1 VTSPISGPI
10 TVVELR
16 RYSLHPAQREVLVE
30 LFEERFIESQ
40 EELGMSLLG
49 QFRDLDDP
57 DSFVWLRGFAG
68 MARREHGLTAFYG
81 GPLWARHRDQANATI
96 IDSDN
101 VLLLRTPSA
110 QAAVNVPERNPAAED
125 RASGVLAAVIA
136 PVADGD
142 HALQL
147 FERELASA
155 AVSGGGTLLGYFVS
169 ETSPNNF
176 PRLPIREDVQVLVF
190 LLGYPDLASLDAA
203 RHVRGDVARVLAD
216 EGQAPEILRLAPTPR
231 SLLGGNSMPCP
242 FGARFRPAARRSRS

>member
-1 VTSPISGPI
+1 MSGPI

-30 LFEERFIESQ
+30 LFEERSIESQ
-40 EELGMSLLG
+40 EELGISLLG
-49 QFRDLDDP
+49 QFRDLDDR
-57 DSFVWLRGFAG
+57 DSFVWLRGFAD
-68 MARREHGLTAFYG
+68 MARRGDGLTAFYAG
-81 GPLWARHRDQANATI
+81 QVWARYRDQANATM

-101 VLLLRTPSA
+101 VLLLRT
-110 QAAVNVPERNPAAED
+110 PERNPAAED

-142 HALQL
+142 RALQL
-147 FERELASA
+147 FERDLASA
-155 AVSGGGTLLGYFVS
+155 AVSGCGTLLGYLVS
-169 ETSPNNF
+169 EISPNNF
-176 PRLPIREDVQVLVF
+176 PRLPIREDVHVLVF

-216 EGQAPEILRLAPTPR
+216 EGQAAEILRLAPTPR